1 MATRPQTVIQYWSLS
16 IGMLLL
22 SFSAWGAPE
31 RVDQL
36 IRTTLELEPDLERG
50 AALYEQHCKSC
61 HRDNAGGSAAEFVP
75 SLAGQRRAYLI
86 KQLADFAEAERDSTR
101 MHSVVARRAVREPQE
116 WADLTAYLNGLPVN
130 QHNEIG
136 DSKHLSLGEA
146 AYRQWCQS
154 CHEEDARGDDDGF
167 VPSLRNQHYSY
178 LYQQMLGL
186 ARSHRRNVDDD
197 LVRFLG
203 SLDAEEVMGLA
214 DYTARMRGPIR
225 DRARLRDDGAIE
237 E

>member
-1 MATRPQTVIQYWSLS
+1 MQRLSLS
-16 IGMLLL
+16 IVTLLL
-22 SFSAWGAPE
+22 SLNALGAPE

-36 IRTTLELEPDLERG
+36 ILTTLELEPDIKRG
-50 AALYEQHCKSC
+50 ALLYQQHCKSC
-61 HRDNAGGSAAEFVP
+61 HQTNAVGSAAELVP
-75 SLAGQRRAYLI
+75 ALAGQRRAYLI

-101 MHSVVARRAVREPQE
+101 MHAVVARRQVREPQE

-130 QHNEIG
+130 QSNEVG
-136 DSKHLSLGEA
+136 DSEHLELGEA

-154 CHEEDARGDDDGF
+154 CHEEDGRGDDDGF

-178 LYQQMLGL
+178 LLQQTLGL

-197 LVRFLG
+197 LIRFLG
-203 SLDAEEVMGLA
+203 SLEADEVRGLA

-225 DRARLRDDGAIE
+225 DRARLRDDGTIQE
-237 E
+237 